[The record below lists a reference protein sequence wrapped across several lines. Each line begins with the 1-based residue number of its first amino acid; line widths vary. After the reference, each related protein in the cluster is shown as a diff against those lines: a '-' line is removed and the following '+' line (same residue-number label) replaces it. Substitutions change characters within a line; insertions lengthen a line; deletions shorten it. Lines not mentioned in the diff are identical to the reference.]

1 LKNNFIFVAHKNV
14 FKKNKKI
21 KKVAYENNDKKM
33 ESVYSQRI
41 RAGKRRTYF
50 FDVRET
56 RGNDYYLTITESRKK
71 FNEDGYDRHKIFLY
85 KEDFNKFL
93 KGMTEAI
100 DYVKTDLMPDF
111 DFDAFNHEN
120 SENYEGSNYT
130 AKREPESNEGNEIT
144 PEAYSEESPAA
155 TESFTDSN
163 SKEEPTTQTSDEP
176 ENPTQHEEVDKW

>member
-1 LKNNFIFVAHKNV
+1 M
-14 FKKNKKI
+14 
-21 KKVAYENNDKKM
+21 AYENNDKKM

-100 DYVKTDLMPDF
+100 DYVKTELMPDF
-111 DFDAFNHEN
+111 DFDTFNHEH
-120 SENYEGSNYT
+120 SENYEGSNFT
-130 AKREPESNEGNEIT
+130 PKKEDETPIT
-144 PEAYSEESPAA
+144 PSSPAA
-155 TESFTDSN
+155 EETPAFPAPETNPFSPDAASEPPAEPSKPEDSSEN
-163 SKEEPTTQTSDEP
+163 ASENTSEDSSKDNTPMIQ
-176 ENPTQHEEVDKW
+176 NMKK